1 VGAETLYAAGLVAYD
16 GTDYHGFQFQVGV
29 PTVQGT
35 LESALAAFTDPV
47 GRVAAAG
54 RTDAG
59 VHANG
64 QVIAVRARWRHDVV
78 ELQQAWNAHLPPSI
92 CVRRLQEVPDSF
104 HPRFSAQWRTY
115 RYRLVQ
121 PIGEPETGMPN
132 RAPLTDRFS
141 WFVPKR
147 LDLDAMNEATAY
159 LVGEHDF
166 ATFGQPTQGE
176 STVRALNEAC
186 WQLDDCAVP
195 ALDVYPGC
203 KLVFTVTAN
212 GFLRQ
217 MMRTL
222 TATLVEVGVG
232 KRQPREVNWLL
243 DQKDRSLAAPPAPAS
258 GLTLERVQYPGGQGF
273 VV

>member
-16 GTDYHGFQFQVGV
+16 GTDYHGYQFQVGV
-29 PTVQGT
+29 PTVQGA
-35 LESALAAFTDPV
+35 LESALAAFSEPV

-64 QVIAVRARWRHDVV
+64 QVIAVRVRWRHDAV

-104 HPRFSAQWRTY
+104 HPRFSALWRTY
-115 RYRLVQ
+115 RYRVVQ
-121 PIGEPETGMPN
+121 PVGLDEAGMPD
-132 RAPLTDRFS
+132 RSPLTDRFS
-141 WFVPKR
+141 WFVPRR
-147 LDLDAMNEATAY
+147 LDLVGMEEAASY

-176 STVRALNEAC
+176 STVRALREAC
-186 WQLDDCAVP
+186 WQVDESAVP
-195 ALDVYPGC
+195 PMDAYPGFR
-203 KLVFTVTAN
+203 LVFTVTAN

-222 TATLVEVGVG
+222 TATLVDVGLG
-232 KRQPREVNWLL
+232 KRQPREVAWLL
-243 DQKDRSLAAPPAPAS
+243 EEKDRSLSAAPAPAC
-258 GLTLERVQYPGGQGF
+258 GLTLERVLYPDGQGI
-273 VV
+273 VS